1 MGILEH
7 CVQGCFSAGYSL
19 QPLEVQAVNVDTT
32 GFETS
37 SLSIGTLAHRAE
49 CKVQTIRYY
58 EQIGLLPPP
67 ERNAGNQRRYT
78 EDAVKR
84 LTFIRH
90 ARDFGFTV
98 EAIREL
104 LDMSDQP
111 DMPCD
116 HVDGLAKRH
125 LEEVEARLA
134 RLSVLRD
141 ELRRMILLCQGGN
154 VGECRII
161 EVLSDHR
168 LCRYHGHDADGNAR
182 D

>member
-1 MGILEH
+1 MGGNMKGANNSD
-7 CVQGCFSAGYSL
+7 V
-19 QPLEVQAVNVDTT
+19 
-32 GFETS
+32 
-37 SLSIGTLAHRAE
+37 SIGALAERTG

-58 EQIGLLPPP
+58 EQIGLMPPP

-78 EDAVKR
+78 ESAIQR

-104 LDMSDQP
+104 LEMSDQP

-116 HVDGLAKRH
+116 HVDALAKRH
-125 LEEVEARLA
+125 LQEVETKLA
-134 RLSVLRD
+134 RLSSLRD
-141 ELRRMILLCQGGN
+141 ELRRMIVQCQGDR

-161 EVLSDHR
+161 EVLSDHQ
-168 LCRYHGHDADGNAR
+168 LCRYHGQEPR
-182 D
+182 DPD

>member
-1 MGILEH
+1 MG
-7 CVQGCFSAGYSL
+7 GNMRGANNS
-19 QPLEVQAVNVDTT
+19 D
-32 GFETS
+32 
-37 SLSIGTLAHRAE
+37 LSIGALAERTD

-58 EQIGLLPPP
+58 EQIGLMPPP

-78 EDAVKR
+78 ASAIQR

-104 LDMSDQP
+104 LEMSDQP

-116 HVDGLAKRH
+116 HVDALAKRH
-125 LEEVEARLA
+125 LQEVETKLA
-134 RLSVLRD
+134 RLSTLRD
-141 ELRRMILLCQGGN
+141 ELRRMIVQCQGDR

-161 EVLSDHR
+161 EVLSDHQ
-168 LCRYHGHDADGNAR
+168 LCRYHRKEPLDPD
-182 D
+182 

>member
-1 MGILEH
+1 MG
-7 CVQGCFSAGYSL
+7 GNRMGR
-19 QPLEVQAVNVDTT
+19 
-32 GFETS
+32 ETPN
-37 SLSIGTLAHRAE
+37 LSIGTLAERTD

-58 EQIGLLPPP
+58 EQIGLMPPP

-78 EDAVKR
+78 ETAFKR

-116 HVDGLAKRH
+116 HVDSLAKRH
-125 LEEVEARLA
+125 LEEVETRLA
-134 RLSVLRD
+134 RLATLRD
-141 ELRRMILLCQGGN
+141 ELRRMIHHCQGGS

-161 EVLSDHR
+161 EVLSDHQ
-168 LCRYHGHDADGNAR
+168 LCRYHGQESPDLD
-182 D
+182 

>member
-1 MGILEH
+1 MGGNMKGANNSD
-7 CVQGCFSAGYSL
+7 V
-19 QPLEVQAVNVDTT
+19 
-32 GFETS
+32 
-37 SLSIGTLAHRAE
+37 SIGALAERTV

-58 EQIGLLPPP
+58 EQIGLMPPP

-78 EDAVKR
+78 ESAIQR

-104 LDMSDQP
+104 LEMSDQP

-116 HVDGLAKRH
+116 HVDALAKRH
-125 LEEVEARLA
+125 LQEVETKLA
-134 RLSVLRD
+134 RLSSLRD
-141 ELRRMILLCQGGN
+141 ELRRMIVQCQGDR

-161 EVLSDHR
+161 EVLSDHQ
-168 LCRYHGHDADGNAR
+168 LCRYHGQEPR
-182 D
+182 DPD

>member
-1 MGILEH
+1 MSGIM
-7 CVQGCFSAGYSL
+7 AG
-19 QPLEVQAVNVDTT
+19 Q
-32 GFETS
+32 ETPG
-37 SLSIGTLAHRAE
+37 LSIGTLAERTD

-58 EQIGLLPPP
+58 EQIGLMPVP

-78 EDAVKR
+78 EAAFRR

-98 EAIREL
+98 DAIREL

-116 HVDGLAKRH
+116 HADSLAKHH
-125 LEEVEARLA
+125 LQEVETRMARLA
-134 RLSVLRD
+134 TLRD
-141 ELRRMILLCQGGN
+141 ELRRMIHQCQGGS

-161 EVLSDHR
+161 EVLSDHQ
-168 LCRYHGHDADGNAR
+168 LCRYHGQQPPDPD
-182 D
+182 

>member
-1 MGILEH
+1 MSGKR
-7 CVQGCFSAGYSL
+7 
-19 QPLEVQAVNVDTT
+19 T
-32 GFETS
+32 GQDS
-37 SLSIGTLAHRAE
+37 SDLSIGTLAERTD

-58 EQIGLLPPP
+58 EEIGLMPPP
-67 ERNAGNQRRYT
+67 ERNAGKQRRYT
-78 EDAVKR
+78 EAAIKR

-116 HVDGLAKRH
+116 HVDSLAKRH
-125 LEEVEARLA
+125 LEEVETKLARLA
-134 RLSVLRD
+134 TLRD
-141 ELRRMILLCQGGN
+141 ELRRMIVQCDGDR

-161 EVLSDHR
+161 EVLSDHQ
-168 LCRYHGHDADGNAR
+168 LCRYHGQEPPDPD
-182 D
+182 

>member
-1 MGILEH
+1 M
-7 CVQGCFSAGYSL
+7 
-19 QPLEVQAVNVDTT
+19 T
-32 GFETS
+32 GQDNS
-37 SLSIGTLAHRAE
+37 SLSIGTLAERTH

-58 EQIGLLPPP
+58 EQIGLMPTPQ
-67 ERNAGNQRRYT
+67 RNAGNQRRYT
-78 EDAVKR
+78 ETAVRR

-98 EAIREL
+98 DVIREL

-125 LEEVEARLA
+125 LQEVETKLTRLA
-134 RLSVLRD
+134 TLRD
-141 ELRRMILLCQGGN
+141 ELRRMILQCQGDR

-161 EVLSDHR
+161 EVLSDHQ
-168 LCRYHGHDADGNAR
+168 LCRYHGQESADS